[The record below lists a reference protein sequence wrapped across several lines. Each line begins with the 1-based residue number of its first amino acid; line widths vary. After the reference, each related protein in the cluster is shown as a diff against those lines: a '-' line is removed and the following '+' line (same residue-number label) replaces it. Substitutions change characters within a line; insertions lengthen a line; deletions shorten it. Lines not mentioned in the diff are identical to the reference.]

1 MNLNFDSPFTLPPP
15 INLVPH
21 VPFGKFIHFL
31 RNAKRDSLMRKSYE
45 IDQKSVIYCFIFLN
59 GTKRHVIFNF
69 LILFFF
75 LAPREGHKNHFSLKT
90 SKVNPPIKKYLQF
103 SKKFLEIYF
112 TGY

>member
-59 GTKRHVIFNF
+59 GTSDFQFLDFIF
-69 LILFFF
+69 LSSSSRR
-75 LAPREGHKNHFSLKT
+75 PQKSL
-90 SKVNPPIKKYLQF
+90 
-103 SKKFLEIYF
+103 
-112 TGY
+112 